1 MKKKIKVGYQGV
13 EGSFSQE
20 AMIQYFGEKIETQ
33 NYKTFEDIFIAVK
46 NNEINYGVLPIENST
61 TGSINL
67 VYDLLE
73 KYSLFIV
80 GEVCISIVQNLIGNK
95 EATLKDIKE
104 IYSHPQGFEQSKK
117 FIDSLGEIKYIHYHN
132 TALSVKYIKDSGA
145 LEKGAIGSKRA
156 CEINDLKILKEN
168 INDSLN
174 NKTRFIIIESNM
186 KNSMENNKITVGV
199 KLKHEVGSLYK
210 ILGEFYNRGINLTK
224 IESRPIGDGT
234 FSYNFYIDL
243 EGNLSDSN
251 LKEALN
257 QIEVGVEKLKIYGT
271 YKNVKLYSKKL
282 PL

>member
-1 MKKKIKVGYQGV
+1 MKKKIKAGYQGV

-271 YKNVKLYSKKL
+271 YKKCEII
-282 PL
+282 

>member
-1 MKKKIKVGYQGV
+1 M
-13 EGSFSQE
+13 
-20 AMIQYFGEKIETQ
+20 
-33 NYKTFEDIFIAVK
+33 
-46 NNEINYGVLPIENST
+46 
-61 TGSINL
+61 
-67 VYDLLE
+67 
-73 KYSLFIV
+73 
-80 GEVCISIVQNLIGNK
+80 
-95 EATLKDIKE
+95 
-104 IYSHPQGFEQSKK
+104 
-117 FIDSLGEIKYIHYHN
+117 
-132 TALSVKYIKDSGA
+132 KYIKDSGA

-271 YKNVKLYSKKL
+271 YKKCEII
-282 PL
+282 

>member
-1 MKKKIKVGYQGV
+1 MKKKIKAGYQGV

-257 QIEVGVEKLKIYGT
+257 QIEVGVEKLKVYGT
-271 YKNVKLYSKKL
+271 YKKCEII
-282 PL
+282 

>member
-1 MKKKIKVGYQGV
+1 
-13 EGSFSQE
+13 
-20 AMIQYFGEKIETQ
+20 MIQYFGEKIETQ

-243 EGNLSDSN
+243 EENLFDSN

-271 YKNVKLYSKKL
+271 YKKCEII
-282 PL
+282 

>member
-104 IYSHPQGFEQSKK
+104 IYSHPQGF
-117 FIDSLGEIKYIHYHN
+117 
-132 TALSVKYIKDSGA
+132 
-145 LEKGAIGSKRA
+145 
-156 CEINDLKILKEN
+156 
-168 INDSLN
+168 
-174 NKTRFIIIESNM
+174 
-186 KNSMENNKITVGV
+186 
-199 KLKHEVGSLYK
+199 
-210 ILGEFYNRGINLTK
+210 
-224 IESRPIGDGT
+224 
-234 FSYNFYIDL
+234 
-243 EGNLSDSN
+243 
-251 LKEALN
+251 
-257 QIEVGVEKLKIYGT
+257 
-271 YKNVKLYSKKL
+271 
-282 PL
+282 